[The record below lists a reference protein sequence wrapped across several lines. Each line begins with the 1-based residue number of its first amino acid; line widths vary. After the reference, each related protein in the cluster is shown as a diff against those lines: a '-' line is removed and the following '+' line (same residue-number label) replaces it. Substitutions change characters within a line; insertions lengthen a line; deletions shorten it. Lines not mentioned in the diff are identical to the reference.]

1 MTKEKRIAL
10 VTGANKGIGFEVVR
24 DLARKGFHVFLG
36 ARDTEAG
43 EAAAEKLRK
52 EGEKEDYG
60 EITFLKIDVSKS
72 DSIRNAAEE
81 FSRKSDRLDTL
92 VNNAGILLDDDKDVL
107 TATPEMFETT
117 LRTNTLGALLV
128 AQAFVLFLKKSG
140 APRIVNVSS
149 GGGQLADG
157 ADGWA
162 PAYCISKTA
171 LNGVT
176 SQLAAA
182 LPKFAV
188 NSVCPGWVRTDMG
201 GPNASRSVGEGATG
215 IVWLAADA
223 PQNETGKFF
232 RDRKVIPW

>member
-1 MTKEKRIAL
+1 MAKQKRIAL
-10 VTGANKGIGFEVVR
+10 VTGANKGIGFEVAR

-36 ARDTEAG
+36 ARDEKAG
-43 EAAAEKLRK
+43 RAAEEKLRK
-52 EGEKEDYG
+52 EGEV
-60 EITFLKIDVSKS
+60 TFLKIDIANKE
-72 DSIRNAAEE
+72 SIERAAQE
-81 FSRKSDRLDTL
+81 FSRQADHLDTL
-92 VNNAGILLDDDKDVL
+92 VNNAGILLDEDKDVL
-107 TATPEMFETT
+107 TTTPEIFEKT

-128 AQAFVLFLKKSG
+128 SQAFVPLLKKSS

-149 GGGQLADG
+149 GGGQLSDG

-182 LPKFAV
+182 LPEFAV

-201 GPNASRSVGEGATG
+201 GANATRSIAEGAAG

-223 PQNETGKFF
+223 PQKETGKFW